1 MANSAMVPLYS
12 TAGWGCMQVAGA
24 INKAKKAEIVGN
36 LTEKLQAS
44 TLVFGMEYQGITV
57 RIPALGG
64 LCTS

>member
-1 MANSAMVPLYS
+1 
-12 TAGWGCMQVAGA
+12 MQVAGA
-24 INKAKKAEIVGN
+24 INKARKAEIVGN